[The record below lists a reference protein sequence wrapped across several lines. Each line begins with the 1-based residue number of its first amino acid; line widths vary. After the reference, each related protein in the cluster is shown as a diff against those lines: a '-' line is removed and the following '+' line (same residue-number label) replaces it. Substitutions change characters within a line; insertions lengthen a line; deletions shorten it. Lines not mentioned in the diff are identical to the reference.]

1 MKTATVTEVK
11 NGLSALL
18 DQVKAGESVLVTDRG
33 VPVARIVP
41 VPGSRDATGRLERWT
56 RAGIVRAGSGSL
68 PRNLLSGPSPRPA
81 NDASVVQALIEER
94 RAGP

>member
-1 MKTATVTEVK
+1 MKMATVTDVK

-18 DQVKAGESVLVTDRG
+18 DQVKAGETVVVTDRG

-41 VPGSRDATGRLERWT
+41 VLASGDATGRLERWT

-68 PRNLLSGPSPRPA
+68 PVNLLAGPSPRPE

-94 RAGP
+94 RAGS